1 MSRIQTVYEI
11 QETYQRF
18 DADCNGQIDLGE
30 FRALLQ
36 ELGAG
41 LEPSKVEAVFDA
53 IDMDEN
59 GLIDYGEF
67 SQWWEASCL

>member
-1 MSRIQTVYEI
+1 MSRIQIAYEI
-11 QETYQRF
+11 QETYKRF
-18 DADCNGQIDLGE
+18 DADHNGQIDLGE
-30 FRALLQ
+30 FRALLE

-41 LEPSKVEAVFDA
+41 LGASKVETVFDA

-67 SQWWEASCL
+67 SQWWETSCL